1 MLLLLVKGSKTPGP
15 MSEQLAR
22 WQSAFLTRFDRHA
35 GDIFDDPKDARRRR
49 REIERTFSPLAKLA
63 LVDED

>member
-1 MLLLLVKGSKTPGP
+1 